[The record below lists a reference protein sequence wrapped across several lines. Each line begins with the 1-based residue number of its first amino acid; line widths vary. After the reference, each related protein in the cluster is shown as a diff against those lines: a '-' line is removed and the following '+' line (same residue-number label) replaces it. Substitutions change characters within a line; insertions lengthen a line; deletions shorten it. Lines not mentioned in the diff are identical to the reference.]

1 MNSTAA
7 VTSRDPLPPL
17 RRLWAYASEA
27 DRAGR
32 PPGRRS
38 YRSRAGMATLFTLL
52 NTLFDLAP
60 PFLIGVAVDVVVQ
73 RETSLMA
80 GLLGISDPM
89 AQLWWLALATFL
101 IWGLESLT
109 EYVALVQ
116 WRNLAQEL
124 QHDLRLT
131 TYAHVQDLELGYYED
146 RSTGGLMAV
155 LNDDVNQLER
165 FLDIGAKDILQLVA
179 VVAILGTFFFVAA
192 PGVAWLAFL
201 PMPVIVWGSLR
212 FQKRLAPRYARVREQ
227 VGHVNAQLG
236 NNLSGIATIKSFTAE
251 ETETARIADASL
263 TYVARNRE
271 AIALSSAFVPLIRI
285 AIVAGF
291 MATLVLGGW
300 MTLQGQLLVGVY
312 STLVFMTQRLL
323 WPLTRLG
330 QTLDLYQRAM
340 ASTRRIF
347 DLLDVENG
355 MDDGERPLA
364 RDAVKGALRFE
375 DVRFAYASGPEVLRG
390 VDLEIG
396 AGDTVAIV
404 GATGAGKSSV
414 VKLLLRFYDPTSGRV
429 TLDGVDLRTLRLRDL
444 RAAIGLV
451 SQDVFLFHGSVRDN
465 VAYGR
470 PDASETDVRRALELA
485 EAAGFVDELPAG
497 LETIVGERGQK
508 LSGGQR
514 QRLSL
519 ARAVLKD
526 PPILVLDE
534 ATSAVDNETEAA
546 IQRSLETL
554 TQGRTTVVIAHRL
567 STIRH
572 ADRIYVLERGRVLE
586 AGRHERLLAL
596 DGAYAALWRVQT
608 GERWRSAAD

>member
-1 MNSTAA
+1 
-7 VTSRDPLPPL
+7 
-17 RRLWAYASEA
+17 
-27 DRAGR
+27 
-32 PPGRRS
+32 
-38 YRSRAGMATLFTLL
+38 MATLFTLL

-80 GLLGISDPM
+80 SLLGISDPM
-89 AQLWWLALATFL
+89 AQLWWLALATFV
-101 IWGLESLT
+101 IWGLESVT

-131 TYAHVQDLELGYYED
+131 TYAHVQDLELAYYED

-165 FLDIGAKDILQLVA
+165 FLDIGAKDILQLIA
-179 VVAILGTFFFVAA
+179 VITILGTFFFVAA

-201 PMPVIVWGSLR
+201 PMPLIVWGSLR

-251 ETETARIADASL
+251 ETETSRIADASL
-263 TYVARNRE
+263 TYVARNRD
-271 AIALSSAFVPLIRI
+271 AIALSSAFVALIRI

-355 MDDGERPLA
+355 MDDGQRPLA
-364 RDAVKGALRFE
+364 PGAVKGALRFE
-375 DVRFAYASGPEVLRG
+375 DVCFAYASGPEVLRG
-390 VDLEIG
+390 IDLEVG

-444 RAAIGLV
+444 RAAVGLV

-470 PDASETDVRRALELA
+470 PDASDAEVRRALELA
-485 EAAGFVDELPAG
+485 EAAGFVDELPFG
-497 LETIVGERGQK
+497 LATIVGERGQK

-572 ADRIYVLERGRVLE
+572 ADRIYVLDRGRVLE
-586 AGRHERLLAL
+586 AGRHEQLLAL
-596 DGAYAALWRVQT
+596 GGAYAALWRVQT

>member
-1 MNSTAA
+1 
-7 VTSRDPLPPL
+7 
-17 RRLWAYASEA
+17 
-27 DRAGR
+27 
-32 PPGRRS
+32 
-38 YRSRAGMATLFTLL
+38 MATLFTLL

-80 GLLGISDPM
+80 SLLGISDPM
-89 AQLWWLALATFL
+89 AQLWWLALATFV
-101 IWGLESLT
+101 IWGLESVT

-131 TYAHVQDLELGYYED
+131 TYAHVQDLELAYYED

-165 FLDIGAKDILQLVA
+165 FLDIGAKDILQLIA
-179 VVAILGTFFFVAA
+179 VITILGTFFFVAA

-201 PMPVIVWGSLR
+201 PMPLIVWGSLR

-251 ETETARIADASL
+251 ETETSRIADASL
-263 TYVARNRE
+263 TYVARNRD
-271 AIALSSAFVPLIRI
+271 AIALSAAFVPLIRI

-355 MDDGERPLA
+355 MDDGQRPLA
-364 RDAVKGALRFE
+364 PGAVQGALRFE

-390 VDLEIG
+390 IDLEV
-396 AGDTVAIV
+396 GDGETVAIV

-429 TLDGVDLRTLRLRDL
+429 TLDGVDLRTLRLREL
-444 RAAIGLV
+444 RAAVGLV

-470 PDASETDVRRALELA
+470 PDASDADVRRALELA
-485 EAAGFVDELPAG
+485 EAAGFVDELPFG
-497 LETIVGERGQK
+497 LATIVGERGQK

-572 ADRIYVLERGRVLE
+572 ADRIYVLDRGRVME
-586 AGRHERLLAL
+586 AGRHEQLLAL

>member
-1 MNSTAA
+1 
-7 VTSRDPLPPL
+7 VSRSATPSQPPL
-17 RRLWAYASEA
+17 RRLWAYASAA
-27 DRAGR
+27 DRDGR

-38 YRSRAGMATLFTLL
+38 YRGRASVATLFTLL

-80 GLLGISDPM
+80 GLFGISDPM
-89 AQLWWLALATFL
+89 TQLWWLALATFV

-124 QHDLRLT
+124 QHDLRMT

-155 LNDDVNQLER
+155 MNDDVNQLER
-165 FLDIGAKDILQLVA
+165 FLDIGIKDILNLIA
-179 VVAILGTFFFVAA
+179 VIVILGAFFFISA
-192 PGVAWLAFL
+192 PNVAWLAFL

-212 FQKRLAPRYARVREQ
+212 FQRRLAPRYARVREQ

-251 ETETARIADASL
+251 ATETARLGEASL
-263 TYVARNRE
+263 RYVERNRD

-291 MATLVLGGW
+291 MATLVLGGL
-300 MTLQGQLLVGVY
+300 MTLRGELLVGVY

-347 DLLDVENG
+347 DLLDVVPG
-355 MDDGERPLA
+355 MADGA
-364 RDAVKGALRFE
+364 RALPTAHVSGAVRFE
-375 DVRFAYASGPEVLRG
+375 GVRFAYASGPEVLRG
-390 VDLEIG
+390 IDLDVP
-396 AGDTVAIV
+396 AGHTVAIV
-404 GATGAGKSSV
+404 GATGAGKSSI
-414 VKLLLRFYDPTSGRV
+414 VKLLLRFYDTTAGRV
-429 TLDGVDLRTLRLRDL
+429 TLDGHDLRELRMHDL
-444 RAAIGLV
+444 RSAIGLV

-470 PDASETDVRRALELA
+470 PEASEAEVRRALELA
-485 EAAGFVDELPAG
+485 EAAAFVDALPFG
-497 LETIVGERGQK
+497 LDTVVGERGQK

-546 IQRSLETL
+546 IQRSLETV
-554 TQGRTTVVIAHRL
+554 TRGRTTIVIAHRL

-572 ADRIYVLERGRVLE
+572 ADRIYVLDQGQVIET
-586 AGRHERLLAL
+586 GRHEALLEAA
-596 DGAYAALWRVQT
+596 GAYAALWRVQT
-608 GERWRSAAD
+608 GVRGAAVS